1 LSRAPPPLRRDGGI
15 VKCLTAHEYLEA
27 FLAGGSSEELAQL
40 AATPDFRLAL
50 YDALGNQA
58 ARLEYGPLLRGLFE
72 RELRYRLGD
81 DERDDDA
88 YFENIY
94 FCGLLLYELG
104 SLDDLELL
112 CRAKFCR
119 DMDLGIGFDVHFLVG
134 AGVEITLRYLAQRPE
149 AWAATAHS
157 YLERCKEADDL
168 SWLAEWRRA
177 KRTYFGLNS

>member
-1 LSRAPPPLRRDGGI
+1 M
-15 VKCLTAHEYLEA
+15 TAHEYLAA
-27 FLAGGSSEELAQL
+27 FLAGGASEELAQL
-40 AATPDFRLAL
+40 AASPEFRLAV
-50 YDALGNQA
+50 YDALGNLQ

-81 DERDDDA
+81 DESDDDA

-104 SLDDLELL
+104 SPDDLELL

-119 DMDLGIGFDVHFLVG
+119 DMDLGTGFDVQFLVG
-134 AGVEITLRYLAQRPE
+134 AGVETTLRYLAQRPE
-149 AWAATAHS
+149 AWAATALS

-168 SWLAEWRRA
+168 SWLADWRRA
-177 KRTYFGLNS
+177 KRTYFGLDS